1 MIIIPVPDYGDV
13 LYHNMTTIQS
23 KYFDANKENIINN
36 VFLKEDYK
44 NKFSD
49 WINHNNKII
58 KLVKKFY
65 NIIKNKYIQN
75 KLPENSDDLDGESYN
90 KNNKNIYLYEN
101 NKKWWFSIKTM
112 SKLIINNLYYFDTE
126 YLKNYSKKS
135 SNPYTNK
142 KFDYNTYVSIYLQFK
157 QHNSVPDMF
166 LVFKLCNFNLNKF
179 IETQSILINQYICK
193 YVYPTLESETL
204 ADLFINLTQ
213 SYNINYIN
221 YNKLYDYADLIK
233 NDILNILKFINSPKN
248 SHIKVKNYIKTILSF
263 HTYLIKKAKK
273 IRVVNPSSNMS
284 VDSDNNSNSGNDS
297 DNNSNSDNDSDCD
310 NNNLNNDSDCDN
322 NNQDNDSDCDNN
334 NQDSVN
340 YDSDNSDNQDSVNN
354 DSDNSDNQDSVNNDY
369 ENDNQDSVNYDSDN
383 TDNQDSV
390 NNDYENDNQ
399 DSVNYDS
406 DNTDNQD
413 SVNNDCD
420 ADNFDL
426 VNNEDQEIIVDGIT
440 YDFSSIDIENNNN

>member
-1 MIIIPVPDYGDV
+1 MIIIPVPAYGDV
-13 LYHNMTTIQS
+13 LYHNMTTIQP
-23 KYFDANKENIINN
+23 KYFNANKDNIINN

-44 NKFSD
+44 TQFSN
-49 WINHNNKII
+49 WISYNNKII
-58 KLVKKFY
+58 KIVKKFY
-65 NIIKNKYIQN
+65 NIIKNKYILN
-75 KLPENSDDLDGESYN
+75 KLPENSDDLDGETYD

-101 NKKWWFSIKTM
+101 KKKWWFSIKTM
-112 SKLIINNLYYFDTE
+112 SKLLITNLYYFDTE

-157 QHNSVPDMF
+157 QYNSVPDMF
-166 LVFKLCNFNLNKF
+166 LIFKLCNFNLNKF
-179 IETQSILINQYICK
+179 IENQSILINQYICK
-193 YVYPTLESETL
+193 HVYPTLESETL

-233 NDILNILKFINSPKN
+233 NDILNILKFINGPRN
-248 SHIKVKNYIKTILSF
+248 SSLKIKNYIKTILSF

-284 VDSDNNSNSGNDS
+284 IDS
-297 DNNSNSDNDSDCD
+297 DNNSNSDNDSDNNSDNESDNKSDNESDCD
-310 NNNLNNDSDCDN
+310 NNNLNNESDCDN
-322 NNQDNDSDCDNN
+322 NNMNNDSDC
-334 NQDSVN
+334 
-340 YDSDNSDNQDSVNN
+340 
-354 DSDNSDNQDSVNNDY
+354 DNSDNQDSVNNDY
-369 ENDNQDSVNYDSDN
+369 ES
-383 TDNQDSV
+383 
-390 NNDYENDNQ
+390 
-399 DSVNYDS
+399 
-406 DNTDNQD
+406 DNQD